1 MEFAMSSDEVD
12 LNLLRVFNVLMQER
26 SVTRAAD
33 HLGRTQSAVSHSL
46 AKLRILFKDE
56 LFTRDGGLMRPT
68 PRALELV
75 GDLSDALGK
84 IRASIGRYRIFD
96 PATTERKFRV
106 GLTDYHAMIFI
117 PGLIREFSK
126 QAPHATLNV
135 IPANRVEAESTDY
148 FRQVDCTLTGA
159 NLKDDPNLTKI
170 ELGQDRMLCAV
181 WSGSPI
187 ARSPLSLETYLAAS
201 HLQISADG
209 QSEGLA
215 DGALRERGLK
225 RKVVATISNY
235 LVMPWVLR
243 GTDLITH
250 CGDSIFQM
258 LDEASEVTLLSPPIP
273 ISSVSANLVMHRQ
286 MAGDQGVLWLRRL
299 ITELYHAAQ
308 IRKNEVILAKDVIV

>member
-1 MEFAMSSDEVD
+1 MAFGDVD
-12 LNLLRVFNVLMQER
+12 LNLLRVFEVLMQER

-33 HLGRTQSAVSHSL
+33 QLGRTQSAISHSL
-46 AKLRILFKDE
+46 AKLRVLFKDE
-56 LFTRDGGLMRPT
+56 LFIRDSGSMQPT

-75 GDLSDALGK
+75 GDLSDALTK
-84 IRASIGRYRIFD
+84 IRASIGRYRVFD

-117 PGLIREFSK
+117 PGLIREFSR

-135 IPANRVEAESTDY
+135 IPANRVESESADY

-159 NLKDDPNLTKI
+159 SLKDDANVTKT

-181 WSGSPI
+181 WSGSAI
-187 ARSPLSLETYLAAS
+187 ARNPLNLEAYLSAS

-209 QSEGLA
+209 LSEGLA
-215 DGALRERGLK
+215 DGALKARSLR

-250 CGDSIFQM
+250 CGDGIIQM
-258 LDEASEVTLLSPPIP
+258 LDDTSEVTLLSPPIAIP
-273 ISSVSANLVMHRQ
+273 SVSANLVTHRQ
-286 MAGDQGVLWLRRL
+286 MAADQGTAWLRRL
-299 ITELYHAAQ
+299 MIDLYHASQ
-308 IRKNEVILAKDVIV
+308 IKKNELILSTSVVA

>member
-1 MEFAMSSDEVD
+1 MSSDDVD
-12 LNLLRVFNVLMQER
+12 LNLLRVFDVLMQER
-26 SVTRAAD
+26 SVTSAAD

-46 AKLRILFKDE
+46 AKLRIIFKDE

-68 PRALELV
+68 PRALELI
-75 GDLSDALGK
+75 GGISDALGK
-84 IRASIGRYRIFD
+84 IRTSIGRYKVFD

-106 GLTDYHAMIFI
+106 GLTDYHAMIFL
-117 PGLIREFSK
+117 PGLIREFSR

-135 IPANRVEAESTDY
+135 IPANRAEAESADY

-159 NLKDDPNLTKI
+159 SLKDDPNLTKT

-181 WSGSPI
+181 WSGSQI
-187 ARSPLSLETYLAAS
+187 AKVPLSLEDYLTAS

-209 QSEGLA
+209 LSEGLA
-215 DGALRERGLK
+215 DGALKERGLR

-250 CGDSIFQM
+250 CGDGIFQM

-273 ISSVSANLVMHRQ
+273 IPSVSTNLVTHRQ
-286 MAGDQGVLWLRRL
+286 MSADQGTLWLRRL

-308 IRKNEVILAKDVIV
+308 IRKNELILANNIVAR